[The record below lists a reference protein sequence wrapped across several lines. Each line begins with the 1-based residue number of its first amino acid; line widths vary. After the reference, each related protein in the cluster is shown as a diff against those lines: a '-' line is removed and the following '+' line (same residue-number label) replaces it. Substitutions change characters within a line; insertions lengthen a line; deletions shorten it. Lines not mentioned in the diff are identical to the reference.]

1 LRSYLIEGGYPLT
14 GHVKI
19 GGSKNASLAVLS
31 AAMVIDGPCIIDNLP
46 AISDID
52 VLLQIFSDIGATV
65 EYLAPGKVRLDART
79 INTHEA
85 LHSRVTEIR
94 GSYYLLG
101 ALLGRFG
108 KVSLR
113 MPGGCDF
120 GVRPIDLH
128 LKGFQALGATTDVGR
143 GIVTCSAEELTGG
156 GVFLDTVSVGATIN
170 IMLAAVKAKGKTVID
185 NAAREPHIVVIAAS
199 LITVIGS
206 LVMMFR
212 MSVSLS
218 FTFLA
223 LVPITVLFTI
233 YRIKKTRP
241 LFRKRS
247 KKLGKMNGYVE
258 EILFGQKTIAA
269 YRKESFFTEEFHS
282 INEEASD
289 AHYRADY
296 QAALNGPSVTLISN
310 LSLALVGMIG
320 VSLFLKGSFTIGV
333 LTSFILYS
341 RRFSGPIN
349 EIAAIIAELQSG
361 LSAAERV
368 FTLLEQPPEP
378 PDAEHALPLEDVRGV
393 VEFDRVS
400 FAYTPDQPVI
410 RDFSVKTNPG
420 ELFAIV
426 GSTGAGKTTLI
437 NLLMRF
443 YDPQE
448 GEILIDGKRLLDI
461 TRDSLRRSFAMV
473 LQDTWLF
480 QGTIRDNIAYGKPD
494 ATLEEIEQAAKAAH
508 IASYIESLPNGYD
521 SIISDS
527 ASNLSQGQKQLM
539 TIARAMLLDTP
550 MLILDEATSNV
561 DSQTEIMIQDAM
573 NKLVQGRTSFV
584 IAHRLS
590 TVRNADQILLLSD
603 GQIVEQG
610 THEELLEKGEVY
622 ADLYQAQFS

>member
-1 LRSYLIEGGYPLT
+1 MTGSTATSEKTDHRPRDYRKVFRGLIKYVKPEWSSFLAALALLLLSNVLALAGPRLSGEAVDAMGIVAGGVAFDIVLMKSFLMLGAY
-14 GHVKI
+14 V
-19 GGSKNASLAVLS
+19 GSAVLNYV
-31 AAMVIDGPCIIDNLP
+31 MVRLLARTSKRVICRMRQDAFNQIIDLP
-46 AISDID
+46 LSYIDTHQAGDLVSRISYDLDVVSSAISQD
-52 VLLQIFSDIGATV
+52 
-65 EYLAPGKVRLDART
+65 
-79 INTHEA
+79 
-85 LHSRVTEIR
+85 
-94 GSYYLLG
+94 
-101 ALLGRFG
+101 
-108 KVSLR
+108 
-113 MPGGCDF
+113 
-120 GVRPIDLH
+120 
-128 LKGFQALGATTDVGR
+128 
-143 GIVTCSAEELTGG
+143 
-156 GVFLDTVSVGATIN
+156 
-170 IMLAAVKAKGKTVID
+170 
-185 NAAREPHIVVIAAS
+185 IVVIAAS

-206 LVMMFR
+206 LIMMFR

-218 FTFLA
+218 FTFLI

-247 KKLGKMNGYVE
+247 KKLGEMNGYVE

-448 GEILIDGKRLLDI
+448 GEIRIDGKRLLDI

-610 THEELLEKGEVY
+610 THEELLEKGEAY